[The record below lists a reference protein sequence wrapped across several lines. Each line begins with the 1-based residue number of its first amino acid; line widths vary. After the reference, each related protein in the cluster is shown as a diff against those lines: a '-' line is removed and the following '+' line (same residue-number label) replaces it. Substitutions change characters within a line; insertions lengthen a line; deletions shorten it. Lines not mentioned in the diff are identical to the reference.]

1 MKKPGVPVLALDS
14 FPQRPA
20 RRAYYLERLDRHVA
34 NFPGVSTP
42 HSHSFYLLLYVTAGH
57 GTHTIDLVTYALQPG
72 SVFFMTPGQVHH
84 WQLSPDA
91 QGYIIF
97 FSPDFYLFR
106 YPGHRLFEYPFFN
119 PLHPPVLY
127 LTSEE
132 NELRRVVE
140 LMWEEATTPAP
151 QQEEVMRSCLHIFL
165 ELAARH
171 YPETGTAAP
180 EEHPHG
186 LQLLREF
193 GLLINQHLRESRTVQ
208 HYADQL
214 HISPNHLNALCRR
227 HLGKTA
233 SRLIQERVVLE
244 ARRLLTHS
252 TQTVAQIADALGFE
266 DASYFGRYFRKHTNT
281 TPEQYRKAEQ
291 QAQPARE
298 H

>member
-42 HSHSFYLLLYVTAGH
+42 HTHNFYLLLYVTAGH

-84 WQLSPDA
+84 WQLSEDA

-106 YPGHRLFEYPFFN
+106 YPGNRLFDYPFFN
-119 PLHPPVLY
+119 PLHPPALH
-127 LTSEE
+127 LASPE
-132 NELRRVVE
+132 NELRPVVE
-140 LMWEEATTPAP
+140 QMWREASSPAP
-151 QQEEVMRSCLHIFL
+151 QQEEVIRSYLHIFL

-171 YPETGTAAP
+171 YPATAVEAP
-180 EEHPHG
+180 EEHPHS

-208 HYADQL
+208 YYAERL

-227 HLGKTA
+227 HLSKTA
-233 SRLIQERVVLE
+233 SMLIQERVVLE
-244 ARRLLTHS
+244 AQRLLSYS

-266 DASYFGRYFRKHTNT
+266 DASYFGRYFRKHTAR

-291 QAQPARE
+291 KDAPAPQ